1 MMNLS
6 SLSSARLST
15 WCMGFLAVV
24 MVAAAWF
31 GLAWLVSVAGV
42 LAIAAAVASLYFMRR
57 VTAAIQRTT
66 QTCLALKEGQFDKRI
81 LNITEQGDLGDMM
94 WAINDMTDHVDAFI
108 REASAAMDYVARNQY
123 FRRIL
128 PNGMKGALG
137 HGAAVINRAA
147 DEVAG
152 KIDSFANIAA
162 SLESS
167 LKDVTHEV
175 CTTVETLKEATQAMG
190 HNVEQTNTETDAIG
204 GVSDLAQAK
213 VRQTV
218 DTAENINSVIAII
231 HKIAS
236 QTNLLALNATIE
248 AARAGEVGQGFAVV
262 AGEVKNL
269 SDQTAKSTLE
279 ITEQVHTLQQAS
291 NDISTV
297 FFGTKHVG
305 GLYQAD
311 GSTLKAKDDSKNIVA
326 LIGNIKT
333 HMQNISASSQQ
344 VTNATDILSTR
355 STARIQNLVQDMK
368 GFMGELRKIT

>member
-6 SLSSARLST
+6 SLSYARLST
-15 WCMGFLAVV
+15 GVVGVLAVV
-24 MVAAAWF
+24 MVAAAWA
-31 GLAWLVSVAGV
+31 GLAWVVSVAGV
-42 LAIAAAVASLYFMRR
+42 LALAAAGCGLYFMGR
-57 VTAAIQRTT
+57 VTAAIQHTT
-66 QTCLALKEGQFDKRI
+66 RTCLALKEGQFDKRL
-81 LNITEQGDLGDMM
+81 LNITEQGDMGDMM

-137 HGAAVINRAA
+137 HGATVINRAA
-147 DEVAG
+147 DEVAA

-167 LKDVTHEV
+167 LKDVTQEV
-175 CTTVETLKEATQAMG
+175 CSTVETLKEATQTMG
-190 HNVEQTNTETDAIG
+190 QNVEQTNMETDAIG

-279 ITEQVHTLQQAS
+279 ITEQVHTLQRAS

-297 FFGTKHVG
+297 FFGTQQTG
-305 GLYQAD
+305 GSYQAD
-311 GSTLKAKDDSKNIVA
+311 GSTLKAKDDAKNIVA
-326 LIGNIKT
+326 LIGNIKA
-333 HMQNISASSQQ
+333 HMENISASSQQ
-344 VTNATDILSTR
+344 VMDATDILSTR
-355 STARIQNLVQDMK
+355 STARIQSLVQEMK